1 MTLEFEDVSGITVIQ
16 ASLAGVHGAPNT
28 DWSSR
33 TDISYLLCDLRHFV
47 RWGGKSESEHPSCR
61 KGCFE

>member
-33 TDISYLLCDLRHFV
+33 TDISYLL
-47 RWGGKSESEHPSCR
+47 
-61 KGCFE
+61 